1 MEEMNLKVTRTVQ
14 KDITVNVQEVKV
26 DICVV
31 GAGISGVS
39 AALEAARSG
48 HKVALVDGSPT
59 LGGQAVN
66 SIIGTFAG
74 LVSNGPNPYLMTY
87 GIAEDII
94 RDLGAAGN
102 LHLRRRFNTIMYD
115 EVALARW
122 IEKSVRDAGVTV
134 ITGAVLR
141 GVTRKGTRIDSI
153 DLATRYGDLRLY
165 ANGFVDAT
173 GDAALA
179 WHAGLPCREPAEGS
193 VYGSQ
198 VLVLE
203 GIDEK
208 NYPSYDELIQ
218 RLKDKA
224 DDYGFERRD
233 GLAIVFPGR
242 GTALLNMTHVET
254 PLEPI
259 AAAEK
264 ALEGKDQADRTVV
277 FLKNEFPLAFG
288 QCRVRSYGFP
298 GVRQTRWIVGRRQL
312 TVEDVRAG
320 TRFPDAVARTAW
332 PIELH
337 NRKDGYVWQPFSEDH
352 VHYIPLSSLTPPDV
366 DNLAAA
372 GRCIDG
378 DLAALSSVRV
388 MGPCIATGAAA
399 AHALSLA
406 GTGSVHE
413 IDIAALQERLKD
425 NLTRMDPYNG

>member
-14 KDITVNVQEVKV
+14 KDTTVNVQEVKV

-153 DLATRYGDLRLY
+153 DLATRYGDLR
-165 ANGFVDAT
+165 FM
-173 GDAALA
+173 
-179 WHAGLPCREPAEGS
+179 
-193 VYGSQ
+193 Q
-198 VLVLE
+198 
-203 GIDEK
+203 
-208 NYPSYDELIQ
+208 
-218 RLKDKA
+218 
-224 DDYGFERRD
+224 
-233 GLAIVFPGR
+233 
-242 GTALLNMTHVET
+242 
-254 PLEPI
+254 
-259 AAAEK
+259 
-264 ALEGKDQADRTVV
+264 TV
-277 FLKNEFPLAFG
+277 
-288 QCRVRSYGFP
+288 S
-298 GVRQTRWIVGRRQL
+298 
-312 TVEDVRAG
+312 
-320 TRFPDAVARTAW
+320 
-332 PIELH
+332 
-337 NRKDGYVWQPFSEDH
+337 
-352 VHYIPLSSLTPPDV
+352 
-366 DNLAAA
+366 
-372 GRCIDG
+372 
-378 DLAALSSVRV
+378 
-388 MGPCIATGAAA
+388 
-399 AHALSLA
+399 
-406 GTGSVHE
+406 
-413 IDIAALQERLKD
+413 
-425 NLTRMDPYNG
+425 

>member
-1 MEEMNLKVTRTVQ
+1 M
-14 KDITVNVQEVKV
+14 
-26 DICVV
+26 
-31 GAGISGVS
+31 
-39 AALEAARSG
+39 
-48 HKVALVDGSPT
+48 
-59 LGGQAVN
+59 
-66 SIIGTFAG
+66 
-74 LVSNGPNPYLMTY
+74 
-87 GIAEDII
+87 
-94 RDLGAAGN
+94 
-102 LHLRRRFNTIMYD
+102 
-115 EVALARW
+115 
-122 IEKSVRDAGVTV
+122 
-134 ITGAVLR
+134 
-141 GVTRKGTRIDSI
+141 
-153 DLATRYGDLRLY
+153 
-165 ANGFVDAT
+165 
-173 GDAALA
+173 
-179 WHAGLPCREPAEGS
+179 
-193 VYGSQ
+193 
-198 VLVLE
+198 LVLE

-218 RLKDKA
+218 RLKEKA